1 MPKPH
6 RKFETDF
13 LQKGYSVIAGCDEV
27 GRGCLAG
34 PVFAAVVIL
43 PVPQEFEGLND
54 SKLLTPKSREKWFEI
69 ITDCAIDFSVASV
82 DAEEIDRINILNA
95 SLKAMQQAALQLKTK
110 PDLILVDGHLKFPG
124 SFPQECII
132 GGDRQ
137 SISIAAA
144 SVVAKVSRD
153 RWMGEI
159 QTRFPGFS
167 FQQHKGYGT
176 VQHLAEIQKFGPTE
190 IHRKTFRG
198 VL

>member
-13 LQKGYSVIAGCDEV
+13 LQKGYSVVAGCDEA

-34 PVFAAVVIL
+34 PVFAAVAVL
-43 PVPQEFEGLND
+43 PLNQEFDGLND
-54 SKLLTPKSREKWFEI
+54 SKLLTPKSREKWFAV
-69 ITDCAIDFSVASV
+69 ITECALDFAVAEVS
-82 DAEEIDRINILNA
+82 AEEIDRINILQA
-95 SLKAMQQAALQLKTK
+95 SLKAMCLAASQLKTK

-124 SFPQECII
+124 PFEQYSII

-137 SISIAAA
+137 SLSIAAA
-144 SVVAKVSRD
+144 SVLAKVSRD
-153 RWMGEI
+153 RWMGEM
-159 QTRFPGFS
+159 QTRFPDFS
-167 FQQHKGYGT
+167 FHKHKGYGT
-176 VQHLAEIQKFGPTE
+176 AQHLAEIQKFGPTE